1 MWRDKINETRK
12 EKNIKIKRISEFSD
26 LSEKTVTRILS
37 GEAKNPCV
45 DDVISIGA
53 AVGLDTVDLFCDTG
67 TVVGNKSLAELQE
80 EADKLA
86 KEIELLRAELA
97 TANTDNTNLRAQICS
112 LVAENDTLKLKVGF
126 QEEIIET
133 HRYYIREKTNKEAN
147 NETP

>member
-1 MWRDKINETRK
+1 MWRDKINEARK

-67 TVVGNKSLAELQE
+67 TVVGNKSLVELQE

-97 TANTDNTNLRAQICS
+97 AANTDNAALRAQICS
-112 LVAENDTLKLKVGF
+112 LTAENDILKVKVELQ
-126 QEEIIET
+126 QECLDT
-133 HRYYIREKTNKEAN
+133 HRYYMKEKAKE
-147 NETP
+147 ET